1 MCLTG
6 ECYNP
11 WKEIPARVRETFM
24 PLYKVRC
31 PSGRYTKLK
40 LTLPCAVNQGRT
52 LGNIAQ

>member
-11 WKEIPARVRETFM
+11 WKEIPARVRETFI

-52 LGNIAQ
+52 WGNIAQ